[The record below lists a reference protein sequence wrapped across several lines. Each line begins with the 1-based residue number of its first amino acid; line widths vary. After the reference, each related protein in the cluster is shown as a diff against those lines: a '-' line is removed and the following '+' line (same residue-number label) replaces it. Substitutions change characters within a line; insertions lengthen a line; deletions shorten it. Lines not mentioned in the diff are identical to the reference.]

1 MGQNTS
7 RGPSWYLPES
17 FALYTIL
24 MMSILR
30 VGFVCGTTG
39 GEHHSKEL
47 VIVLILCIIA
57 PYRFT
62 LYHTELKQLE

>member
-17 FALYTIL
+17 FVPYTIL

-30 VGFVCGTTG
+30 VGFVCGTAG
-39 GEHHSKEL
+39 GEHHPEEP

-57 PYRFT
+57 PNRFT
-62 LYHTELKQLE
+62 LYHTESK